1 MLGVGDT
8 SRNAP
13 ADLGVFTDFTREI
26 LLKCHLS
33 KAKHEHVGESSFHT
47 PKPGMSGKAL

>member
-1 MLGVGDT
+1 MLGVGNT
-8 SRNAP
+8 FRNAP
-13 ADLGVFTDFTREI
+13 PEPGVFTDFTREA

-47 PKPGMSGKAL
+47 PKPGMGGKAL